1 MIGGRN
7 VDLGNS
13 GGLVSRGNLDN
24 PYLVEGG
31 ARIEVSAGIPTG
43 TLGSATSGIENVSG
57 EANRTF
63 FANLVTSARQPG
75 LQAFDATIATV
86 FPSLA
91 VAGSI
96 SLTGSQVRTE
106 QGGSIDLFAPAG
118 SVDVSLIRVPD
129 FIAARPAASLGIFT
143 IRGGDIRA
151 LVKDDFAVNTGRV
164 FSLRGGDISLV
175 SQYGNIDAGR
185 GSKTA
190 SSAPPP
196 LLTTDQNGNTKI
208 DISASIA
215 GSGIAT
221 LRTTPDQPAS
231 NVYPV
236 APRGIFDAGD
246 AGVRSTGS
254 VEVVA
259 QTVLNAGNISAAGGV
274 SGAPSLVPAVAVAAP
289 PGAAAASE
297 GAGKSVAAAGSDNR
311 RLLNL
316 GVEVLGFGVPGG
328 EAQPNPEQSV
338 PGAAEP
344 KKSEPTQSEPPQS
357 EPPQSEPS
365 AEDEKKRRRVRA
377 QS

>member
-1 MIGGRN
+1 M
-7 VDLGNS
+7 
-13 GGLVSRGNLDN
+13 
-24 PYLVEGG
+24 
-31 ARIEVSAGIPTG
+31 
-43 TLGSATSGIENVSG
+43 
-57 EANRTF
+57 
-63 FANLVTSARQPG
+63 
-75 LQAFDATIATV
+75 
-86 FPSLA
+86 
-91 VAGSI
+91 
-96 SLTGSQVRTE
+96 
-106 QGGSIDLFAPAG
+106 
-118 SVDVSLIRVPD
+118 
-129 FIAARPAASLGIFT
+129 
-143 IRGGDIRA
+143 
-151 LVKDDFAVNTGRV
+151 
-164 FSLRGGDISLV
+164 RGGDISLV

-297 GAGKSVAAAGSDNR
+297 GSGKSVAAAGSENR

-316 GVEVLGFGVPGG
+316 GVEVLGFGVPCGD
-328 EAQPNPEQSV
+328 AQPNPERSV
-338 PGAAEP
+338 PCAAEP
-344 KKSEPTQSEPPQS
+344 T
-357 EPPQSEPS
+357 
-365 AEDEKKRRRVRA
+365 
-377 QS
+377 

>member
-1 MIGGRN
+1 
-7 VDLGNS
+7 
-13 GGLVSRGNLDN
+13 
-24 PYLVEGG
+24 
-31 ARIEVSAGIPTG
+31 
-43 TLGSATSGIENVSG
+43 
-57 EANRTF
+57 
-63 FANLVTSARQPG
+63 
-75 LQAFDATIATV
+75 
-86 FPSLA
+86 
-91 VAGSI
+91 
-96 SLTGSQVRTE
+96 
-106 QGGSIDLFAPAG
+106 
-118 SVDVSLIRVPD
+118 LIRVPD
-129 FIAARPAASLGIFT
+129 FIAVRPAASLGIFT

-221 LRTTPDQPAS
+221 LRTSTDQPAS

-246 AGVRSTGS
+246 AGVRSTGT

-297 GAGKSVAAAGSDNR
+297 GAGKAVAAAGSDNR

-316 GVEVLGFGVPGG
+316 GVELLGFGAPGG
-328 EAQPNPEQSV
+328 DAPPNSEQSV

-344 KKSEPTQSEPPQS
+344 TKPEPT
-357 EPPQSEPS
+357 QSEPS
-365 AEDEKKRRRVRA
+365 AEDEKKRRRVGA